1 MSSLHYFTWYNSAV
15 PVTSGQLDDPR
26 DDDDEEGQQLGVG
39 EDVLHGRGPLHL
51 VEWNIFNI
59 RNIFR
64 TRTEPLL

>member
-1 MSSLHYFTWYNSAV
+1 MANFISFPV

-51 VEWNIFNI
+51 VE
-59 RNIFR
+59 
-64 TRTEPLL
+64 